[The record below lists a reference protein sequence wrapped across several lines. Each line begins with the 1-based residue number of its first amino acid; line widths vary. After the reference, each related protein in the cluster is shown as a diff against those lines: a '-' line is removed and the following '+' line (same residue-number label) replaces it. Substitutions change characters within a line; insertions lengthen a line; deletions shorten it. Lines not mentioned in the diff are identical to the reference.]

1 MNHAELRTL
10 AVEPAYQRRG
20 IGSKLMEQGLAEA
33 DRLGLQCIL
42 GASPE
47 GEGLYERYGFRLVE
61 VMGFKLW
68 EYEGGGEERMKGNI
82 ARHVVMRRPPQVDKK
97 VDVGV
102 EA

>member
-1 MNHAELRTL
+1 
-10 AVEPAYQRRG
+10 
-20 IGSKLMEQGLAEA
+20 MEQGLAEA

-68 EYEGGGEERMKGNI
+68 EYGGGSEVEEQMKGKI
-82 ARHVVMRRPPQVDKK
+82 ARHVVMRRSPQVGGKN
-97 VDVGV
+97 V
-102 EA
+102 EKRGEEA